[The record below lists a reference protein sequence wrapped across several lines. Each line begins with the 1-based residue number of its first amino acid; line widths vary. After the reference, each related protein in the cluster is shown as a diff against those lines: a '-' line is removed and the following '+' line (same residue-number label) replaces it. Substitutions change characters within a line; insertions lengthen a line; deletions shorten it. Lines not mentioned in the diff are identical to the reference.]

1 MQVYHDSSEREPDG
15 RGGDDS
21 RPEEFRKLVSLSQGR
36 FLVLANEA
44 LGLSYRETLNSSYA
58 LIEVMMQ
65 EYAYIT
71 RERNKASD
79 RGEDNEDGEYEWVEL
94 PSFDNPGEMIR
105 YKKYRDISGKI
116 KV

>member
-1 MQVYHDSSEREPDG
+1 
-15 RGGDDS
+15 
-21 RPEEFRKLVSLSQGR
+21 
-36 FLVLANEA
+36 
-44 LGLSYRETLNSSYA
+44 
-58 LIEVMMQ
+58 MQ